1 MSPDDENHYLVTRQR
16 GKEIMGETSNSKTP
30 SQASEKT
37 TAKIIKN
44 DTKVVKTKSG
54 SFVDR
59 LIGKATDGL
68 QKPEPTFFKG
78 SLDTTSSIEDTQWS
92 NLGALRKPL
101 GLSNKKRNKKP
112 AIETPQTPINQPLP
126 ERETRGKRLS
136 RNELEAM
143 LDQFYETV
151 DEPTPPSTQTPKL
164 RDGKIHHARKTGNKM
179 VQKMAMASSVAL
191 LLGFGVGLYSLSNQG
206 ADTIMGQKLNQ
217 AIANMGSQ
225 VASLIWQPSQG
236 SGNQKIALA
245 REAWTNKGT
254 GMTKPI
260 KTASLMVADASG
272 TIAVGIPL
280 KLTLNTPVGNSF
292 VEVKVTNV
300 PADAV
305 LTAGTR
311 QNNGVWVLKPNDLDH
326 VQLVLSS
333 EQEKPLKLN
342 IELIEAKTGELL
354 TPPREI
360 KVSVVSLKPFK
371 VGGL

>member
-1 MSPDDENHYLVTRQR
+1 
-16 GKEIMGETSNSKTP
+16 MGETSNSKIPGQTGD
-30 SQASEKT
+30 QACKSASTKLEAKVIINETKPPESKSER
-37 TAKIIKN
+37 
-44 DTKVVKTKSG
+44 
-54 SFVDR
+54 FVDR
-59 LIGKATDGL
+59 LIGKTSDDRK
-68 QKPEPTFFKG
+68 KPEPTFFKG
-78 SLDTTSSIEDTQWS
+78 SLDKSSSIEKTQWS

-101 GLSNKKRNKKP
+101 GLSNAKRDTKP
-112 AIETPQTPINQPLP
+112 ENAQQQKPVNQPL
-126 ERETRGKRLS
+126 RKRQTRGKRLS
-136 RNELEAM
+136 RSELEAM

-151 DEPTPPSTQTPKL
+151 DQPAPPSTQTPQL
-164 RDGKIHHARKTGNKM
+164 RNGKIHHARKAGNRM

-206 ADTIMGQKLNQ
+206 GDTVMGQKLNQ
-217 AIANMGSQ
+217 AIANMSSQ
-225 VASLIWQPSQG
+225 VASLIWQPAQS
-236 SGNQKIALA
+236 SSNALADKKIALA
-245 REAWTNKGT
+245 RETWTSKGT
-254 GMTKPI
+254 GISKPI
-260 KTASLMVADASG
+260 KTASLMVADVSG

-280 KLTLNTPVGNSF
+280 KLTLNAPVGNSF

-311 QNNGVWVLKPNDLDH
+311 QNDGVWVLKPNDLSH

-333 EQEKPLKLN
+333 EQSTPLKLN

>member
-1 MSPDDENHYLVTRQR
+1 
-16 GKEIMGETSNSKTP
+16 MGETSNSNTESNTETEPKTV
-30 SQASEKT
+30 S
-37 TAKIIKN
+37 AKSKN
-44 DTKVVKTKSG
+44 N

-59 LIGKATDGL
+59 LIGKAS
-68 QKPEPTFFKG
+68 QSSKAIKASKKPEPTFFKG
-78 SLDTTSSIEDTQWS
+78 SLDTSYKGTMETSPAIEDTQWS

-101 GLSNKKRNKKP
+101 GLSNRARAAKHDSNAKS
-112 AIETPQTPINQPLP
+112 APINQPTGEPSSPLLP

-136 RNELEAM
+136 RSELEAM

-151 DEPTPPSTQTPKL
+151 DQPTPPSTQTPQL
-164 RDGKIHHARKTGNKM
+164 RDGKIHHARKAGNRM

-206 ADTIMGQKLNQ
+206 GDTVMGQKLNQ

-225 VASLIWQPSQG
+225 VASLIWQPTQS
-236 SGNQKIALA
+236 SRNTLADKKIAMA
-245 REAWTNKGT
+245 REAWTNKST
-254 GMTKPI
+254 GVSKPI
-260 KTASLMVADASG
+260 KTASLVVADASG

-280 KLTLNTPVGNSF
+280 KLTLNSPVGNSF

-311 QNNGVWVLKPNDLDH
+311 QNDGVWVLKPNDLSH

-333 EQEKPLKLN
+333 EQSTPLKLN
-342 IELIEAKTGELL
+342 IELVEAKTGELL